1 MDQNET
7 ADLDSTTTEEEAPVV
22 QAPKGNNVAKLLA
35 QRNEARKELEATRQ
49 QLEQTKSEAQKLK
62 DLEELVARQAIEKDS
77 EKERWEFFS
86 KNEKAKEFENGIND
100 LKNKYNLSY
109 DDAYRLHLAQTKP
122 ELLVDEQYRNKGTS
136 NTGLT
141 WVGKEPE
148 LEKDPGK
155 MTADEFLKRSDSLAR
170 WERLNGWLLR

>member
-77 EKERWEFFS
+77 EKER
-86 KNEKAKEFENGIND
+86 
-100 LKNKYNLSY
+100 
-109 DDAYRLHLAQTKP
+109 
-122 ELLVDEQYRNKGTS
+122 
-136 NTGLT
+136 
-141 WVGKEPE
+141 
-148 LEKDPGK
+148 
-155 MTADEFLKRSDSLAR
+155 
-170 WERLNGWLLR
+170 